1 MPHGFALLAA
11 LSGLGASASH
21 TTSTNDVADLFQT
34 GWNAAPLTSVP
45 TFVSAVSKTV
55 SGALHQGLAFLGQ
68 AAGGAKFA
76 STAAGPVS
84 SSASSSFFCTGSVP
98 IYSGGS
104 SSGMSAGAG
113 AAHAGTQAIASKFL
127 CSSAHHA
134 TKGAADVGSAGPA
147 GLLYTAKG
155 ASSAGLGSAAGNS
168 ALINASGR
176 HAAHFLA
183 FTGVGDS
190 HATAVSTAVAGGG
203 SASSGAAVGDS
214 GLLPGAGVL
223 IGAPKGLSIFG
234 GSAAGDYGLNLLQV
248 LHADNSGPVA
258 GGAAVATSKGTLF
271 AHSSIHS
278 KKVILT
284 KAVAHSGK
292 KAFGRKTS
300 FLGKKTK
307 GSAGKSSR
315 EAARREKA
323 ARKAAEKEAKKKEA
337 AAKKEQK
344 RAEAERKKAEK
355 EVKKKEE
362 ADRKREKKIEKE
374 NERSRAKEQRR
385 LEKQERKKYR
395 EEKERLREE
404 QRRYRKL
411 RKEEQELERQR
422 EKYQESRSRR
432 GQYDLSDYGSPSYGR
447 SYGPSYR
454 SGYGPSYGGGGY
466 GPSYRSGYGPSYGG
480 GGYGPSYGGGGYG
493 PSYGGG
499 GYGPSYGGG
508 GYGPS
513 YGGGGYGPSYGG
525 GGYGPS
531 YGGNHGPTSHHDD
544 LYGSR
549 SGPTVTEAPYRPT
562 TAYGTPSRNVT
573 STPYGVPAVP
583 REAHGVTGG
592 SGGSAGGPVQYVY
605 SQPGEA
611 ATGTKSIR
619 VIQDVA
625 ETKNGVTTHHVT
637 ETVSSSRAGVPSGSV
652 PGMTIGGAA
661 ASGYGGVHGP
671 IGGGEYHG
679 EEMSTYE
686 GGEEEGEEFLSLRT
700 LQLQAT
706 TVFFGFFGRL
716 ADTGRED
723 RHRTYRCTDN
733 RTHKTWSAK
742 ILKRRTERRARF
754 AVLRETWIAEAERR
768 LEEGKFPFLLVESL
782 RDVKSENREINVA
795 YSELKDTDSG
805 STAPD
810 TASGDET
817 HVGSTVRETRIWSEE
832 MDVELLRSTC
842 GVGWQPDRST
852 EFTKD
857 AKLADLREEAN
868 HDSSGYCG
876 ELDWSSDDETGA
888 DDDARWT
895 SDEEADDRPQRE
907 GPGRFHISCQRLQKA
922 NHNSL
927 GREKVIQETSKKKF
941 GGRLRVGYFRNDR
954 TFFPVCSRRVQL
966 SLLPLR
972 QLMLR
977 RLSTSFPF

>member
-1 MPHGFALLAA
+1 MPHGFALLAT

-55 SGALHQGLAFLGQ
+55 SVALHQGLSFLGQ
-68 AAGGAKFA
+68 ATGGAKFA

-113 AAHAGTQAIASKFL
+113 ATHAGTQAIASTFL
-127 CSSAHHA
+127 SFSAHHA
-134 TKGAADVGSAGPA
+134 TKGAADVVGSAGPV
-147 GLLYTAKG
+147 GLVYTAKA
-155 ASSAGLGSAAGNS
+155 ASSAGLGSAAGKS
-168 ALINASGR
+168 SLINASGR
-176 HAAHFLA
+176 YAAHFHA

-190 HATAVSTAVAGGG
+190 HASTVSTAVAGGG
-203 SASSGAAVGDS
+203 TASPGAAVGDS
-214 GLLPGAGVL
+214 GLLPGAGIL

-234 GSAAGDYGLNLLQV
+234 GSAAGDHGLNLLRV
-248 LHADNSGPVA
+248 LHSDNSGSAA

-278 KKVILT
+278 KKAILT
-284 KAVAHSGK
+284 KAAAHSGK

-300 FLGKKTK
+300 FFGKKTK

-323 ARKAAEKEAKKKEA
+323 ARKTAEKEAKKKEA

-355 EVKKKEE
+355 ELKKKEE
-362 ADRKREKKIEKE
+362 AARKREKKIEKE

-422 EKYQESRSRR
+422 EKYEESRSQR
-432 GQYDLSDYGSPSYGR
+432 GQYDGRYGGRSYGRSYSPSDYGSPSYGR
-447 SYGPSYR
+447 S
-454 SGYGPSYGGGGY
+454 Y

-499 GYGPSYGGG
+499 GYGPSYRSGYGQSYGG

-513 YGGGGYGPSYGG
+513 YD
-525 GGYGPS
+525 
-531 YGGNHGPTSHHDD
+531 GNHGPTSHHDD
-544 LYGSR
+544 LYGSS
-549 SGPTVTEAPYRPT
+549 SGRTVTEAPYRPT

-573 STPYGVPAVP
+573 SAPYGVPAVAH
-583 REAHGVTGG
+583 EAHDVTRG
-592 SGGSAGGPVQYVY
+592 SGGSAGGPIQYVY

-637 ETVSSSRAGVPSGSV
+637 ETVSSSRAGVPSGAV

-661 ASGYGGVHGP
+661 AGGHGAVHGAT
-671 IGGGEYHG
+671 GGGEYHG

-686 GGEEEGEEFLSLRT
+686 GDEEDGEEFLSLRT

-706 TVFFGFFGRL
+706 TLFFGFFGRQL
-716 ADTGRED
+716 AGTGEED

-733 RTHKTWSAK
+733 RKHKTRSAK
-742 ILKRRTERRARF
+742 SRKRRTERRARF
-754 AVLRETWIAEAERR
+754 AVLRETWFTEAERR
-768 LEEGKFPFLLVESL
+768 LEEGKIPSLLFESL
-782 RDVKSENREINVA
+782 RDDKSGNEEISVA

-805 STAPD
+805 STAPA
-810 TASGDET
+810 TTSGDET

-832 MDVELLRSTC
+832 MSVELLWGTC

-852 EFTKD
+852 EFIKD
-857 AKLADLREEAN
+857 EQLADLREEAN

-888 DDDARWT
+888 EEDARWT
-895 SDEEADDRPQRE
+895 SDEEGDDRRQRE
-907 GPGRFHISCQRLQKA
+907 RPGRFHITCQRLQKA
-922 NHNSL
+922 NHDSV
-927 GREKVIQETSKKKF
+927 GGEKVIQETSKKKF
-941 GGRLRVGYFRNDR
+941 GGRIRVGYFRNDR

-972 QLMLR
+972 QLMYVDFLA
-977 RLSTSFPF
+977 